1 MPNPY
6 IIVIS
11 CVTTETV
18 MVSSP
23 SIFYK
28 ADEVHLFRYIRDLG
42 TASAKL
48 YEDHYREACNQILRS
63 LPSCRIVDGRR
74 VPVEGPIVGHIVD
87 GKYVPIDDKARVS
100 ESPVDIKAG
109 RTSGSCSI
117 APPTSWTGCAAYT
130 TGTTP

>member
-28 ADEVHLFRYIRDLG
+28 ANEVYLFRYIR
-42 TASAKL
+42 
-48 YEDHYREACNQILRS
+48 S
-63 LPSCRIVDGRR
+63 LTVR
-74 VPVEGPIVGHIVD
+74 V
-87 GKYVPIDDKARVS
+87 
-100 ESPVDIKAG
+100 
-109 RTSGSCSI
+109 
-117 APPTSWTGCAAYT
+117 
-130 TGTTP
+130 